1 MVREILSG
9 GDSRAGVHHG
19 PQPALD
25 HLLPSRRPLDF
36 RSVSTQCQE
45 TPSGAH
51 IIIGFQY
58 LFFLMA
64 HNSFA
69 DLSELN

>member
-36 RSVSTQCQE
+36 RCQ
-45 TPSGAH
+45 PNAKKPLH
-51 IIIGFQY
+51 
-58 LFFLMA
+58 
-64 HNSFA
+64 
-69 DLSELN
+69 ELT